1 MGDRE
6 NSTPDGESEKRPET
20 AASAPRPSDPARR
33 ALQAARERAAARGP
47 RARSP
52 RGDGTSAGLQA
63 RLRRKRWSA
72 AGPDRRDPQ
81 PLGLALRGFVK
92 NSGAATDL
100 TKANLLGRW
109 ADIVGPGIAEHATPV
124 NLVDGELTVSCES
137 TAWAAQLRMLSPQL
151 LRTINDALG
160 RGAVKRIKA
169 TGPAAPSW
177 RFGPRHIP
185 GRGPRDTY
193 G

>member
-1 MGDRE
+1 M
-6 NSTPDGESEKRPET
+6 DGTAKAAATNAPET
-20 AASAPRPSDPARR
+20 TGAAARPSDPARR

-47 RARSP
+47 RPRPAR
-52 RGDGTSAGLQA
+52 GGGTPAGLQA
-63 RLRRKRWSA
+63 RLRRRRWSS

-100 TKANLLGRW
+100 TKADLFGRW
-109 ADIVGPGIAEHATPV
+109 ADIVGPGIADHATPV
-124 NLVDGELTVSCES
+124 NLVDAELTVSCES
-137 TAWAAQLRMLSPQL
+137 TAWAAQLRMLAPQL
-151 LRTINDALG
+151 LRTINEAVG

-177 RFGPRHIP
+177 RFGPRHIQ